1 MHIAIVHNTVIPAPK
16 YGGTER
22 VIIWLGKQ
30 LVALGHQV
38 TYIVP
43 AGSNSSFAN
52 IIHYNAEIPLN
63 KIIPENV
70 DVVHIHCGVNE
81 LPIKPYIITLHG
93 NINEVY
99 DFDKNTVFVS
109 KNHASRY
116 GSEVYVHNGL
126 DVDDYGTPSFH
137 KKKYIHFLGDAAW
150 RVKNVRGA
158 IAIASKAKMPLHV
171 LGGVRFNFNQGIRL
185 TFNPNI
191 HFHGM
196 VGGEQKN
203 KLLDASKGLLFPIR
217 WHEPFGIAIIESLY
231 FGCPVFA
238 TPYGSLPEIVNN
250 EVGFLSTKSTELIEA
265 IKNIDQF
272 VAKKCHQYVIE
283 NFTNIQMTNNYLKL
297 YEKVLNGQ
305 SLNANHP
312 KLINPQTEKF
322 LDFN

>member
-1 MHIAIVHNTVIPAPK
+1 MHIAIVHNAVIPAPK

-43 AGSNSSFAN
+43 QGSSCSFAN
-52 IIHYNAEIPLN
+52 IIHLNNDIPLN

-81 LPIKPYIITLHG
+81 LPAKPYLVTLHG
-93 NINEVY
+93 NINEIY

-109 KNHASRY
+109 KNHAARF
-116 GSEVYVHNGL
+116 GSEVFVHNGL
-126 DVDDYGTPSFH
+126 DVEDYGKPSFN

-158 IAIASKAKMPLHV
+158 LAIASKAKIPLHV
-171 LGGVRFNFNQGIRL
+171 LGGVRFNFNQGVRL

-196 VGGEQKN
+196 VGGEKKN
-203 KLLDASKGLLFPIR
+203 KLLDASKGFLFPIR

-238 TPYGSLPEIVNN
+238 TPYGSLPEIVTN
-250 EVGFLSTKSTELIEA
+250 EVGFLSTKSVELIDA
-265 IKNIDQF
+265 IKNLDQF
-272 VAKKCHQYVIE
+272 DVKKCHQYVME
-283 NFTNIQMTNNYLKL
+283 NFTSIQMTNAYLKF
-297 YEKVLNGQ
+297 YEKVLNGET
-305 SLNANHP
+305 LNNQHP
-312 KLINPQTEKF
+312 KLITPQTVKF
-322 LDFN
+322 LDFD